1 MLDNGLYASAVNRA
15 YYAVFYAANALLAT
29 KRLARSKNSGVM
41 SAFREHFTTLLQP
54 HEQAAI
60 DSFLARLYE
69 DHGYRI
75 FDSILF
81 GSKARGDS
89 EPDSD
94 IDILLIV
101 DQEDWHFRH
110 QISDIASGIALEHG
124 VLIGSFIIAKDR
136 WEMMKRERFSLY
148 ENVAREGIPLL
159 LGTD

>member
-1 MLDNGLYASAVNRA
+1 VADLSFKTLSKHREWLRKISADWR
-15 YYAVFYAANALLAT
+15 
-29 KRLARSKNSGVM
+29 RLA
-41 SAFREHFTTLLQP
+41 
-54 HEQAAI
+54 
-60 DSFLARLYE
+60 DSFSLFRLV
-69 DHGYRI
+69 RVRR